1 MQVIQSCAELQ
12 NEHNSMAVPRHCH
25 SRLHLMLCA
34 LAAQVQDNSLGSVA
48 AEQLLHE
55 LRPGHWF
62 SAHLHTK
69 FAALV
74 PHGGGRATRF
84 LALDKC
90 LPGRNFLQAR
100 PCASAAISCVTR

>member
-1 MQVIQSCAELQ
+1 MRGASA
-12 NEHNSMAVPRHCH
+12 P
-25 SRLHLMLCA
+25 
-34 LAAQVQDNSLGSVA
+34 QVQDNSLGSPP
-48 AEQLLHE
+48 AEQLLHA
-55 LRPGHWF
+55 LRPAHWF

-74 PHGGGRATRF
+74 SHGGGGATRF

-100 PCASAAISCVTR
+100 PRAP